1 MGLSCQSLT
10 MQSPVILTLTLL
22 ISVVRSREVVT
33 TIEPSYGPDWGEWN
47 GGVLCPDN
55 TFAHG
60 FEQKTDSW
68 CSGGGECTGLNGI
81 QMMCGRLEEETHET
95 VIREYEGPFGEWHQ
109 ERLCQPREFL
119 KQGQQNYQE
128 YQGMW
133 VDDAGSNG
141 VSFICNN
148 GTDLDAGADT
158 HWVQGNIWTS
168 FVSCPGDSLI
178 CGFETKGQTLFPDN
192 SEIDRVRF
200 YCCSL
205 DS

>member
-1 MGLSCQSLT
+1 MWCDTIHSVLGWRAKRSVSLVNNILSGLSRRLT
-10 MQSPVILTLTLL
+10 PGAVEEESALDSMVFRWCVGDWRRKLMKLSSGISRWSRSRSIHLFVSGNMKDPLESGIRRDCVSPESFWSKVNKTIRSTRGCGLVSVGCILWRLTL
-22 ISVVRSREVVT
+22 VT
-33 TIEPSYGPDWGEWN
+33 
-47 GGVLCPDN
+47 
-55 TFAHG
+55 
-60 FEQKTDSW
+60 
-68 CSGGGECTGLNGI
+68 
-81 QMMCGRLEEETHET
+81 
-95 VIREYEGPFGEWHQ
+95 
-109 ERLCQPREFL
+109 
-119 KQGQQNYQE
+119 
-128 YQGMW
+128 

>member
-1 MGLSCQSLT
+1 MIYCQVWAEDWLLVQWRRRVHWSQWYSDDVWETGGGNSWNCHQACPDDPGQEAFISFVSGNMKDPLESGIRRDCVSQESFWSKVNKTIRSTRGCGLVSVGCILWR
-10 MQSPVILTLTLL
+10 LTL
-22 ISVVRSREVVT
+22 VT
-33 TIEPSYGPDWGEWN
+33 
-47 GGVLCPDN
+47 
-55 TFAHG
+55 
-60 FEQKTDSW
+60 
-68 CSGGGECTGLNGI
+68 
-81 QMMCGRLEEETHET
+81 
-95 VIREYEGPFGEWHQ
+95 
-109 ERLCQPREFL
+109 
-119 KQGQQNYQE
+119 
-128 YQGMW
+128 